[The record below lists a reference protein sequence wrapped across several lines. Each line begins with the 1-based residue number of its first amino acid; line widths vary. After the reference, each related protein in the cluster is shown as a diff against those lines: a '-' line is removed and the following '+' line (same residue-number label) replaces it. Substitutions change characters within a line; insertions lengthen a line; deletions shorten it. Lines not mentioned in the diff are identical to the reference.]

1 MGDFK
6 PVVTV
11 TTENSLFVC
20 SFKYDPHIVQILRD
34 FPGRC
39 YIPEKKIWTIPAKY
53 ITQEDITKKLSIA
66 AYVKFEKPNNY
77 GIHDNEIQKCK
88 QLMIRKRFSKHTIKS
103 YLFHIN
109 RFLEQSPMTSNHAED
124 TVIIYINHIAGEEEK
139 SSSYQNLA
147 VNAIKFYIEDVCSK
161 KMPEVVLRPKGEK
174 KLPLVLSEQE
184 VSSLIKSLQ
193 NIKHKT
199 ILSMIYSS
207 GLRVSEAVHLK
218 IEDIDLD
225 RGIIRI
231 EQSKGKK
238 DRIVPLSR
246 RVYEMYKQYSAV
258 YKPKIWVFEG
268 QTGGPYTIRS
278 IQVIFHDACKKAGI
292 TKKATVHTLRHSY
305 ATHLLE
311 KGTDIRIIQELL
323 GHSSSKTTE
332 IYTHVSNK
340 LISRVVSPFDELD
353 CV

>member
-109 RFLEQSPMTSNHAED
+109 RFLEQSPKTSNHAED
-124 TVIIYINHIAGEEEK
+124 TVIIYIDHIAGEEKK

-147 VNAIKFYIEDVCSK
+147 VNAIKFY
-161 KMPEVVLRPKGEK
+161 
-174 KLPLVLSEQE
+174 
-184 VSSLIKSLQ
+184 
-193 NIKHKT
+193 
-199 ILSMIYSS
+199 
-207 GLRVSEAVHLK
+207 
-218 IEDIDLD
+218 
-225 RGIIRI
+225 
-231 EQSKGKK
+231 
-238 DRIVPLSR
+238 
-246 RVYEMYKQYSAV
+246 
-258 YKPKIWVFEG
+258 FEG

-323 GHSSSKTTE
+323 GHNSSKTTE